1 MLDPKFFLIHL
12 VIIILSIILSYII
25 YRYLNYD
32 LIDISKIIKN
42 DIEKFTNS
50 QLSEFDAN
58 IFSDETIY
66 PILETNSDDIN
77 SAINHATDN
86 NIVNRLNRLKIYTR
100 E

>member
-42 DIEKFTNS
+42 DIENFT
-50 QLSEFDAN
+50 QLN
-58 IFSDETIY
+58 THIFNDETAY
-66 PILETNSDDIN
+66 PILYLCIN
-77 SAINHATDN
+77 FF
-86 NIVNRLNRLKIYTR
+86 
-100 E
+100 

>member
-42 DIEKFTNS
+42 DIENFT
-50 QLSEFDAN
+50 QLN
-58 IFSDETIY
+58 THIFNDETAY
-66 PILETNSDDIN
+66 PILEGNTKIIQDKLDEFSNKDEFN
-77 SAINHATDN
+77 KELRRLQ
-86 NIVNRLNRLKIYTR
+86 VYNRK
-100 E
+100 

>member
-42 DIEKFTNS
+42 DIENFT
-50 QLSEFDAN
+50 QLN
-58 IFSDETIY
+58 THIFNVNDETAY
-66 PILETNSDDIN
+66 PILEGNTKIIQDKLDEFSNKDEFN
-77 SAINHATDN
+77 KELRRLQ
-86 NIVNRLNRLKIYTR
+86 VYNRK
-100 E
+100 